1 MNYNITYRKKDKGIQ
16 VIISYKDALGKWKQK
31 SKQGF
36 STKREAKNFADKL
49 LEDIKIKSEYDIYNG
64 FENLTIGELKEEYL
78 KHIYLHRTLNTYN
91 NYKQSLSKFTFD
103 SLEVSKVNL
112 IDIQKCINKII
123 PYSSTNTLKR
133 RITIFKCMMNFA
145 KRQYNIPIK
154 DFSNIDIPKDKSTN
168 KRKALNSD
176 QVKELLDFYN
186 KKDSDYKIAV
196 NLALNCGLRIGEIM
210 GLTWDDINFKDNCI
224 SVTKQWQKKKD
235 GSFGFTELKSKNSN
249 RTVPLPVSIK
259 NLLIKL
265 HKVRPINIDK
275 RLILANSSY
284 SMRTNLDKQLRSKF
298 DTCIHELRHT
308 YATKLIANGLD
319 FKTAAYILGHD
330 VEQTIRTYSHV
341 TDEMYNK
348 AADLIS
354 NIF

>member
-1 MNYNITYRKKDKGIQ
+1 MTYNTTFRQKDNGWQ
-16 VIISYKDALGKWKQK
+16 VIVSYKNQTGKWKQK

-36 STKREAKNFADKL
+36 STKREAKKFADTIIESLK
-49 LEDIKIKSEYDIYNG
+49 EKINLNIQPE
-64 FENLTIGELKEEYL
+64 FEGITIGELKEEYL

-112 IDIQKCINKII
+112 IDVQKCVNKII
-123 PYSSTNTLKR
+123 PSSSHNTLNR

-145 KRQYNIPIK
+145 KRQYNIPIN
-154 DFSNIDIPKDKSTN
+154 DFSNIDIPKDKTQT
-168 KRKALNSD
+168 KRKALNNT
-176 QVKELLDFYN
+176 QVQEILDFYS
-186 KKDSDYKIAV
+186 KKDSDYKIVV
-196 NLALNCGLRIGEIM
+196 NIALNCGLRIGEIM
-210 GLTWDDINFKDNCI
+210 GLTWDDINFKENYI
-224 SVTKQWQKKKD
+224 SVNKQWQKKKD

-249 RTVPLPVSIK
+249 RTVPLPPNTK
-259 NLLIKL
+259 NILIKL
-265 HKVRPINIDK
+265 RNSRQITIDR
-275 RLILANSSY
+275 RLILANSAY
-284 SMRTNLDKQLRSKF
+284 SMRTNLDRQLRKKF

-330 VEQTIRTYSHV
+330 VEQTLKTYSHV